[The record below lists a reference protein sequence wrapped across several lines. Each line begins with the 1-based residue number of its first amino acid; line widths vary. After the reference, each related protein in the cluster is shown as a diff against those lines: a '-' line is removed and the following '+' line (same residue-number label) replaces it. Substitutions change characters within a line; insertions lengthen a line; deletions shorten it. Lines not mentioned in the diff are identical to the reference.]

1 MSSSRKYLS
10 GSEKRKRKRDSE
22 EKNKKLPK
30 ISQYFKNDDFID
42 EKASEQCSESE
53 ELDVTKRNSMAD
65 AAPDASGYP
74 DPEQPQQGTSK
85 NQSESYFSVNNIAS
99 SPYITDKGNFKEL
112 NDQVKR
118 FVIEN
123 GHCKPKGPFLKDSD
137 NRSFL
142 EKHYYIVSKSGV
154 KLERTWLSY
163 SLILQKA
170 YCEPCWLFANRASK
184 KIQNVWIEG
193 YNDWKHIVDAI
204 ERHETSKIHL
214 DSCLTYQQWRL
225 HGTLDEEQESMIK
238 KEKSFWRQVL
248 SRLLDVTLTLS
259 TCNLAFRGHR
269 EKADSNDPSS
279 RGNVLSIVELLAKY
293 DPILQELLS
302 KPKGQIKYLSPKIQN
317 ELISVLVLKVENALI
332 NEINAAPFYSIIFDT
347 TQDIS
352 KTDQMCELYRYCI
365 IEKDE
370 NGIPKALVIK
380 ESFLGF
386 HEVKDQT
393 ALAMSNQIIKSI
405 NDKNIPLNKCRG
417 QGYDGAN
424 TMKGTYGGVQKLIKD
439 IEPNAVFVHC
449 AAHNLNLVL
458 NDAVREV
465 IDMQHF
471 FETVQQIY
479 NFFGHSIKRWNI
491 LSSFISD
498 RERESSTSITLKT
511 LNPTRWAGCY
521 NAIFALKVRFVEVQ
535 KALTKTILLNC
546 KSDERNEA
554 ISLKKKIE
562 NYKFIM
568 LLVFHC
574 KILQTIDSASKA
586 LQSKATDLTNALK
599 RLKICLEELERYRHE
614 FENLKKEANSVAEKW
629 SINPEFS
636 KTRQRKVKRHFDEL
650 CEDERLQ
657 DPESL
662 FKVNIFYRVL
672 DIIINQLKSRFL
684 PMNEIVSNFSVLQP
698 ATLQNLNDTDLLKK
712 ALEFVEI
719 YKKDISESF
728 AREILS
734 FRSTFRDEI
743 EKSSCIRELADL
755 LIIKNHFMSCSF
767 PEVCT
772 ALMLFVT
779 IPVTTAS
786 AERSF
791 SKLKLIKTYLR
802 NSMGQDRLRNLA
814 ILSIENSMARSL
826 NFDDVIDTFA
836 EQKARKKEFY

>member
-10 GSEKRKRKRDSE
+10 GSEKRKRKRETE

-30 ISQYFKNDDFID
+30 ISQYFKSDNIID
-42 EKASEQCSESE
+42 ENASEQCSESE
-53 ELDVTKRNSMAD
+53 ELDLPKSNSVAD
-65 AAPDASGYP
+65 VAPDTSVYQ
-74 DPEQPQQGTSK
+74 DPKQPQPGTSK
-85 NQSESYFSVNNIAS
+85 TQNESSFSMNSIAS
-99 SPYITDKGNFKEL
+99 SPYVTDKGNFKEL
-112 NDQVKR
+112 TDQVKR

-170 YCEPCWLFANRASK
+170 YCEPCWLFANRACK
-184 KIQNVWIEG
+184 KIQNVWMDG
-193 YNDWKHIVDAI
+193 YDDWKHIVNAI

-225 HGTLDEEQESMIK
+225 HGTLDEAQESMLK

-259 TCNLAFRGHR
+259 TCNLAFRGQR

-279 RGNVLSIVELLAKY
+279 RGNFLSIVELLGKY

-317 ELISVLVLKVENALI
+317 ELISVLALKIENALI
-332 NEINAAPFYSIIFDT
+332 DEINAAPFYSIIFDT

-352 KTDQMCELYRYCI
+352 KTDQMCELYRYCMI
-365 IEKDE
+365 KKDD
-370 NGIPKALVIK
+370 NGTPKALVIK

-439 IEPNAVFVHC
+439 IEPKAVYVHC

-471 FETVQQIY
+471 FDTVQQIY
-479 NFFGHSIKRWNI
+479 VFFGHSIKRWHI
-491 LSSFISD
+491 LSSFISHK
-498 RERESSTSITLKT
+498 ETSITLKT
-511 LNPTRWAGCY
+511 LNPTRWAGRY
-521 NAIFALKVRFVEVQ
+521 EAVFALKVRFIEVQ
-535 KALTKTILLNC
+535 KALTKTILLSN

-562 NYKFIM
+562 NYNFVM

-574 KILQTIDSASKA
+574 KILQTIDAASKA
-586 LQSKATDLTNALK
+586 LQSKATDLSSALK
-599 RLKICLEELERYRHE
+599 ILKISLGNWKGIAI
-614 FENLKKEANSVAEKW
+614 NL
-629 SINPEFS
+629 
-636 KTRQRKVKRHFDEL
+636 
-650 CEDERLQ
+650 
-657 DPESL
+657 
-662 FKVNIFYRVL
+662 
-672 DIIINQLKSRFL
+672 
-684 PMNEIVSNFSVLQP
+684 
-698 ATLQNLNDTDLLKK
+698 
-712 ALEFVEI
+712 
-719 YKKDISESF
+719 
-728 AREILS
+728 
-734 FRSTFRDEI
+734 
-743 EKSSCIRELADL
+743 
-755 LIIKNHFMSCSF
+755 
-767 PEVCT
+767 
-772 ALMLFVT
+772 
-779 IPVTTAS
+779 
-786 AERSF
+786 
-791 SKLKLIKTYLR
+791 
-802 NSMGQDRLRNLA
+802 
-814 ILSIENSMARSL
+814 
-826 NFDDVIDTFA
+826 
-836 EQKARKKEFY
+836 